1 MKQGIQGICLDTLL
15 LQVCAAARHLVC
27 RRTCAGVRAR
37 VCVCVFAC
45 AYWLLCVYGRMCVMM
60 RPVRMSLEEPARSC
74 AGVHEHFHN
83 PTPGRLCHT
92 L

>member
-37 VCVCVFAC
+37 VCVCVCVCVLVVVCVWAYVCDDETCENEFGRTCTFMCWC
-45 AYWLLCVYGRMCVMM
+45 A
-60 RPVRMSLEEPARSC
+60 
-74 AGVHEHFHN
+74 
-83 PTPGRLCHT
+83 
-92 L
+92 